1 MDSCEFRQEKRTD
14 TSIRKIA
21 RRCSVSKVFLN
32 ILQNSQENT
41 CYSLFQLRCTPICC
55 NFIKNR
61 IHQRCFPAYFAVCL
75 RTHYWKNTSW
85 PLFSDK
91 MWFIVFKIFFNAEIL
106 LSEVGQTKAIRSKN
120 SVFSGY
126 TFFYLHVY

>member
-41 CYSLFQLRCTPICC
+41 CYSLFQLRCAPICC

-61 IHQRCFPAYFAVCL
+61 IHQSVFVRICNMF
-75 RTHYWKNTSW
+75 KNSLLKEHLLATV
-85 PLFSDK
+85 SDK
-91 MWFIVFKIFFNAEIL
+91 MWFIVFNIFFNTEIL

>member
-1 MDSCEFRQEKRTD
+1 MDSCEFRQEKRID

-21 RRCSVSKVFLN
+21 PRCSISKVFLN

-41 CYSLFQLRCTPICC
+41 CYSLFQLRCAPICC

-61 IHQRCFPAYFAVCL
+61 IHQSVFVRICNMF
-75 RTHYWKNTSW
+75 KNSLLKEHLLATV
-85 PLFSDK
+85 SDK
-91 MWFIVFKIFFNAEIL
+91 MWFIVFNIFFNTEIL

-120 SVFSGY
+120 SVFSDY
-126 TFFYLHVY
+126 TFFYLYVY